1 MKKVGLPLVML
12 MVYLR
17 TTSLRRMFARYLT
30 QYPDLFAG
38 KLVEGLFLMKN
49 TGKSMALLL
58 PEMQKHKGN
67 IEVSILEPL
76 RIEDFGEEDSELR
89 RMASWIK
96 DKNQVQKILQN
107 KEEEP
112 LPKEIAELLRQI
124 TRKRFS
130 VQWKLT

>member
-1 MKKVGLPLVML
+1 

-38 KLVEGLFLMKN
+38 KLADGLFLMKN
-49 TGKSMALLL
+49 TGKSMALIL

-76 RIEDFGEEDSELR
+76 RIEDLLEDSELG
-89 RMASWIK
+89 RMASWLK
-96 DKNQVQKILQN
+96 DKNQVRKILQN
-107 KEEEP
+107 KTEEQ
-112 LPKEIAELLRQI
+112 LPQEIEELLRQV